1 MNEARRTWSASRA
14 SNPAGGVSRAAVGAL
29 GLGVALVGALLA
41 RPAAPATASAPASA
55 TASAPGPASD
65 LDVARSVSSAFET
78 VADRIAPSV
87 VRIEASVEFRGAQR
101 PLGQGSGVVIGDDG
115 TIVTN
120 AHVVRGATKV
130 RVALVDGRA
139 FDAEVIGLDSATDLA
154 LLGLED
160 GADVVPAEL
169 RVEPKA
175 QVGEWVLAVGNP
187 LGLGHAVTAG
197 IVSGRGREASIATYE
212 DFIQTDAAINPGNSG
227 GPLVDLD
234 GRVVG
239 INTAVADTRRGSQGI
254 GFAIPAY
261 MVADVVQQLRES
273 GRVRRGYL
281 GVELRE
287 LERLVGGA
295 QRGVV
300 VVSRAEAGA
309 PARSAGVR
317 EGDVIV
323 SFDGE
328 TVESLKEL
336 MEAIAEVPPGREIRL
351 GVQRGEASETI
362 RVEVGERPASLDDPR
377 RRR

>member
-1 MNEARRTWSASRA
+1 MNEARSSHTAARSGRVPFGGLSR
-14 SNPAGGVSRAAVGAL
+14 SGFGAL
-29 GLGVALVGALLA
+29 GLGVAVLGAFVA
-41 RPAAPATASAPASA
+41 HSSAP
-55 TASAPGPASD
+55 PPSD
-65 LDVARSVSSAFET
+65 LDVARSVSTAFES

-87 VRIEASVEFRGAQR
+87 VRIESSVEFRGAQR

-115 TIVTN
+115 AIVTN
-120 AHVVRGATKV
+120 AHVVRGATTV
-130 RVALVDGRA
+130 RIALVDGRT
-139 FDAEVIGLDSATDLA
+139 FGAEVVGVDPATDLA
-154 LLGLED
+154 LLQLEVD
-160 GADVVPAEL
+160 ADLVSAEL

-261 MVADVVQQLRES
+261 MVADVVDQLRES

-287 LERLVGGA
+287 LERLVGRA
-295 QRGVV
+295 DRGVV
-300 VVSRAEAGA
+300 VVAKAEIGA

-323 SFDGE
+323 SFEGE
-328 TVESLKEL
+328 RVESLKEL

-351 GVQRGEASETI
+351 GVQRGESSETI
-362 RVEVGERPASLDDPR
+362 RVEVGERPAELDVPGQR
-377 RRR
+377 R